1 MSGEVK
7 VRKSDWQR
15 TLAAVLLGCL
25 LDGVLMYL
33 FLRRVEL
40 TGGKA
45 NSLGGSGAF
54 WLAGS

>member
-33 FLRRVEL
+33 FC
-40 TGGKA
+40 
-45 NSLGGSGAF
+45 
-54 WLAGS
+54 AGWS

>member
-40 TGGKA
+40 TGLARGIVA
-45 NSLGGSGAF
+45 ALGA
-54 WLAGS
+54 